1 MDGDNIFIR
10 VIRLPVLDL
19 PVAYRTLYKL
29 YLLCFKCI
37 HGMAPLYLKDLIEL
51 YEPSTYYCLRRNCD
65 RFLLVTPD
73 KPRYKKM
80 EGAFSYVA
88 PVTWNTLPYQIRS
101 MN

>member
-1 MDGDNIFIR
+1 
-10 VIRLPVLDL
+10 
-19 PVAYRTLYKL
+19 
-29 YLLCFKCI
+29 
-37 HGMAPLYLKDLIEL
+37 MAPLYLKDLIEL

-101 MN
+101 MNELSKFKVALKTHFYIGL